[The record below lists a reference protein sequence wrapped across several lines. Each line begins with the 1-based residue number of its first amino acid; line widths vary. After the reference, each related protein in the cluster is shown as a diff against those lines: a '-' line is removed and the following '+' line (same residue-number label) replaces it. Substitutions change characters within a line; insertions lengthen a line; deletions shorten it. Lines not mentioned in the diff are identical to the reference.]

1 MDSTPKFASCSSC
14 TDAGFGTALAR
25 HLGDCQIFDMYS
37 NNILDLLGLTNL
49 GTRCEDVVCKYEQVR
64 ELRFET
70 AISFCILHFVSCIFS
85 KFAGGKNR
93 LFQTHSQ
100 SRTAILIRRYISNPR
115 VHTSHGLLST
125 CLSNGW
131 SRMIGDLCKFSPPRC
146 ILART
151 FLERALC
158 VSKVYPY

>member
-70 AISFCILHFVSCIFS
+70 AISFCILHFAFCQLHFFKICRWQKQTFPNAFTKSNCNPDTSVHLKSACTYQPWFAFHVS
-85 KFAGGKNR
+85 
-93 LFQTHSQ
+93 FQC
-100 SRTAILIRRYISNPR
+100 LIEDDWRP
-115 VHTSHGLLST
+115 L
-125 CLSNGW
+125 
-131 SRMIGDLCKFSPPRC
+131 
-146 ILART
+146 
-151 FLERALC
+151 
-158 VSKVYPY
+158 